1 MTKIRKFNKT
11 KEWLIKEYVVNNRSR
26 KEIAK
31 ECGLTEA
38 GLKSILSQYNIIKD
52 TKTIDTED
60 VKALLQQGKSVKEI
74 VKELNSSPSVIY
86 RIMNKNNFTINYI
99 PHYSNYDN
107 SKDSLVCS
115 LYLDGLPTT
124 EIAKELKVSPRT
136 ILNHLRHCNIQI
148 RTPQE
153 SQLLKED
160 KVLPKELYSY
170 DFMYNLYI
178 ICYKSKKDLGKMF
191 NVDPGTIDT
200 CLKNLNIPIRNNSES
215 KIGINTGTLHHNWQG
230 GVTPLHIRVREF
242 FHTILVPK
250 ILKRDN
256 YTCQLCGAKG
266 TLHVHHIIHFST
278 IMKEILLEHPELNPV
293 DNINELY
300 DIAVKDTRLNDLN
313 NLITCCPNCHYNIY
327 HKRKQ
332 LVCGQ

>member
-1 MTKIRKFNKT
+1 MQKF
-11 KEWLIKEYVVNNRSR
+11 
-26 KEIAK
+26 
-31 ECGLTEA
+31 
-38 GLKSILSQYNIIKD
+38 D
-52 TKTIDTED
+52 
-60 VKALLQQGKSVKEI
+60 
-74 VKELNSSPSVIY
+74 P
-86 RIMNKNNFTINYI
+86 YI
-99 PHYSNYDN
+99 
-107 SKDSLVCS
+107 
-115 LYLDGLPTT
+115 
-124 EIAKELKVSPRT
+124 
-136 ILNHLRHCNIQI
+136 
-148 RTPQE
+148 
-153 SQLLKED
+153 
-160 KVLPKELYSY
+160 
-170 DFMYNLYI
+170 
-178 ICYKSKKDLGKMF
+178 

-230 GVTPLHIRVREF
+230 GVTPLHIRVRES
-242 FHTILVPK
+242 FHTILVK
-250 ILKRDN
+250 KNKKRDN

-300 DIAVKDTRLNDLN
+300 DIAVKDIRLNDLN